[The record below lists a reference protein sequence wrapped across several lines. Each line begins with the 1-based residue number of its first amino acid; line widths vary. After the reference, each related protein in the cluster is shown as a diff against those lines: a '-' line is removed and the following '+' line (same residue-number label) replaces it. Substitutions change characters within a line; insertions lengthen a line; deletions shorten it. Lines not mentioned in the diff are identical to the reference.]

1 MPNYLAHDLIRKKR
15 DGLSLTEGELRWL
28 VSRSVDGTIPDYQIS
43 ALLMA
48 IYFRGMTDDE
58 LHTWTDAMLHSGD
71 VLDFS
76 DIDRPK
82 VDKHSTGGVGDKISM
97 VLAPAAAAC
106 GLAVPMISGR
116 GLGHTGGT
124 LDKLESIPGFRT
136 NLELNQFHR
145 QVSDIGVA
153 IVGQTDQL
161 VPADRLF
168 YSLRD
173 VTATVESLPLIA
185 SSIMSKKLAEGIDG
199 LVLDIKAGKGA
210 HMASADQALG
220 LARVMISI
228 GKAAGI
234 RISAAITRMDAPI
247 GQAIGN
253 ALEIVEAIEV
263 LQGRGPIKT
272 RELTVCLGAEMLLLG
287 GIAQTEAKA
296 RAAIEKALVD
306 GSGLD
311 LFRRMIERQGG
322 DPSVCDDASKVLPQ
336 APSKMT
342 VFARRD
348 GYVTAIDSRA
358 VGSAA
363 QLLGAGRQRYED
375 RINPAVGVI
384 VEVSLG
390 DLVCVGQPLAQLH
403 HADHGLPTAASLV
416 EDAFTI
422 GNLPP
427 PVLPLVIEL
436 LR

>member
-1 MPNYLAHDLIRKKR
+1 MSNYLAHELIRKKR
-15 DGLSLTEGELRWL
+15 DGVALTEGELRWL
-28 VSRSVDGTIPDYQIS
+28 VARSVDGTIPDYQIS

-48 IYFRGMTDDE
+48 IYFRGMSDAE
-58 LHTWTDAMLHSGD
+58 LQIWTDAMLQSGD

-82 VDKHSTGGVGDKISM
+82 VDKHSTGGVGDKISIA
-97 VLAPAAAAC
+97 LAPAAAAC

-124 LDKLESIPGFRT
+124 LDKLEAIPGFQT
-136 NLELNQFHR
+136 TLELAAFHR
-145 QVSDIGVA
+145 QVADIGIA
-153 IVGQTDQL
+153 IVGQTAHL

-173 VTATVESLPLIA
+173 VTATVESVPLIA
-185 SSIMSKKLAEGIDG
+185 SSIMSKKLAAGIDG
-199 LVLDIKAGKGA
+199 LVLDIKTGTGA
-210 HMASADQALG
+210 HMASADQARG
-220 LARVMISI
+220 LAKTMMSI

-234 RISAAITRMDAPI
+234 QISAAITRMDAPI

-263 LQGRGPIKT
+263 LQGSGPLKT

-287 GIAQTEAKA
+287 GVAPTEAKA
-296 RAAIEKALVD
+296 RAAMEKALAD
-306 GSGLD
+306 GSGLA
-311 LFRRMIERQGG
+311 LFRKMIERQGG
-322 DPSVCDDASKVLPQ
+322 DPRVCDEPAKVLPQ
-336 APSKMT
+336 APAKMP
-342 VFARRD
+342 VLARRD

-358 VGSAA
+358 LGSAA

-375 RINPAVGVI
+375 RINPAVGIMVD
-384 VEVSLG
+384 VSLG

-403 HADHGLPTAASLV
+403 YADRGLHAAASML
-416 EDAFTI
+416 ESAFTI
-422 GNLPP
+422 GDEPP
-427 PVLPLVIEL
+427 PALPIIIDL